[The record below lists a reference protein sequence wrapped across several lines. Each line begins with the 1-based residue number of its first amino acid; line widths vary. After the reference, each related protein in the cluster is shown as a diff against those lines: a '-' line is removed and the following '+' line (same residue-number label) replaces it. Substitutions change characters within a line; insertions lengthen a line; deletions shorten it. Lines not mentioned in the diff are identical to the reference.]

1 MERDTLRLFAKCCR
15 KAKQSENR
23 WPRLS
28 RTRFHRSHHTS
39 LPFISVYSAIAARAY
54 YTPRLASLY
63 FSYALYSLFVL
74 LNARDQSFPFLL
86 YHVLFLTAEVPPS
99 RSPSAH
105 RIYSDFLTCSTL
117 SILSHRQFHRV
128 PSSISIAHV
137 LRLCSF
143 TIPSF
148 PPPFLCNDAFISPYP
163 HRYYVAR
170 VFVPANR
177 ARRLF
182 LFRTIRPDASR
193 PPVSMPRTEVALLSV
208 PLHSSLFVNSRS
220 SSHHVAPRLCPSFP
234 NVPMSVRLF
243 DYVSPA
249 FPYLAT
255 YLRARHW
262 LMADSDC
269 PFPLRRSSSCR
280 SLCALFYCS
289 D

>member
-15 KAKQSENR
+15 KAKQSEKR

-54 YTPRLASLY
+54 YTPRLASPY

-86 YHVLFLTAEVPPS
+86 YHVLFLTAEVPLRLAPPLPTASTPTSLRVRPYLSSATGNSTVFPPLYLS
-99 RSPSAH
+99 R
-105 RIYSDFLTCSTL
+105 TCSV
-117 SILSHRQFHRV
+117 FA
-128 PSSISIAHV
+128 P
-137 LRLCSF
+137 LRF
-143 TIPSF
+143 RHF

-193 PPVSMPRTEVALLSV
+193 PPVSMPRNRGRPSPRP

-220 SSHHVAPRLCPSFP
+220 SSRHVAPRLCPSFR
-234 NVPMSVRLF
+234 MSRCQSASLTT
-243 DYVSPA
+243 S
-249 FPYLAT
+249 LWLSRIS
-255 YLRARHW
+255 LRI
-262 LMADSDC
+262 
-269 PFPLRRSSSCR
+269 F
-280 SLCALFYCS
+280 AL
-289 D
+289 DIG

>member
-1 MERDTLRLFAKCCR
+1 MNAIPPLAPYESPIYFCIFCDSRSRLLHA
-15 KAKQSENR
+15 ST
-23 WPRLS
+23 RLS
-28 RTRFHRSHHTS
+28 VFFLRIVPAYSSSSMRATSHSRF
-39 LPFISVYSAIAARAY
+39 FCM
-54 YTPRLASLY
+54 
-63 FSYALYSLFVL
+63 
-74 LNARDQSFPFLL
+74 

-208 PLHSSLFVNSRS
+208 PLHSSLFVKTLVARRITLLHVSVPLSR
-220 SSHHVAPRLCPSFP
+220 
-234 NVPMSVRLF
+234 MSRCQSASLTT
-243 DYVSPA
+243 S
-249 FPYLAT
+249 LWLSRIS
-255 YLRARHW
+255 LRI
-262 LMADSDC
+262 
-269 PFPLRRSSSCR
+269 F
-280 SLCALFYCS
+280 AL
-289 D
+289 DIG

>member
-1 MERDTLRLFAKCCR
+1 MRAT
-15 KAKQSENR
+15 SH
-23 WPRLS
+23 S
-28 RTRFHRSHHTS
+28 RFSCTTS
-39 LPFISVYSAIAARAY
+39 S
-54 YTPRLASLY
+54 
-63 FSYALYSLFVL
+63 
-74 LNARDQSFPFLL
+74 
-86 YHVLFLTAEVPPS
+86 FLTAEVPPS
-99 RSPSAH
+99 RPPTPPPAASTPTSLRVRPYLSSATGNSTVFPPLYLS
-105 RIYSDFLTCSTL
+105 RTCSV
-117 SILSHRQFHRV
+117 FA
-128 PSSISIAHV
+128 P
-137 LRLCSF
+137 LRF
-143 TIPSF
+143 RHF

-163 HRYYVAR
+163 HRCYVAR

-193 PPVSMPRTEVALLSV
+193 PPVSMPRTEVALLLSV

-220 SSHHVAPRLCPSFP
+220 SSTSRCSPRLCPSFP

-255 YLRARHW
+255 YLRARHC

-269 PFPLRRSSSCR
+269 PFPLRRSPSCR